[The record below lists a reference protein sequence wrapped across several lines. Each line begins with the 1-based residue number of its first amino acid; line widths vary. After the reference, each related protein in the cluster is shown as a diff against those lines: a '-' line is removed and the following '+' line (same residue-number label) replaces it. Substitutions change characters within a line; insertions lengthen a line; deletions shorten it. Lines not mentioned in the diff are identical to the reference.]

1 MGLKVIKMKIVTSDK
16 KYEMKIKENEQ
27 FDSSLE
33 LIKSVLADK
42 LELK

>member
-1 MGLKVIKMKIVTSDK
+1 MKRLIFIIILTTSCVNTQVV
-16 KYEMKIKENEQ
+16 KENEQ
-27 FDSSLE
+27 FDSYLE